1 MVFVE
6 GDDYRTLR
14 RPGDDPAQFRSVV
27 RRRTLA
33 TGVDAA
39 ITDGLVAWYR
49 MTNKNNDKT
58 TVVDETSALGV
69 GADQTAYDATV
80 NGSSFKPT
88 GGVRDVVSG
97 DNPSGAYDHDGV
109 DDLISTSTGP
119 AFASGELTMM
129 CVVNLDGP
137 GGSSFNVPLSHGNGS
152 DRKSIFWDADDSRRG
167 VATDDILVTSG
178 DIALN
183 TDLHIAA
190 TFDNDTQ
197 TVGYYENGTEIFT
210 QSIGST
216 FDTASAPIFIG
227 SDGAGVNN
235 FVNGITDNI
244 QLYNRVLSDSEI
256 AASVANSGL

>member
-1 MVFVE
+1 M
-6 GDDYRTLR
+6 
-14 RPGDDPAQFRSVV
+14 S
-27 RRRTLA
+27 
-33 TGVDAA
+33 
-39 ITDGLVAWYR
+39 
-49 MTNKNNDKT
+49 NKNNDKT

-80 NGSSFKPT
+80 NGSTFKPT

-109 DDLISTSTGP
+109 DDVILTSTGP
-119 AFASGELTMM
+119 AFPSGKLTMM

-137 GGSSFNVPLSHGNGS
+137 GGNSFNVALSHNNGS
-152 DRKSIFWDADDSRRG
+152 DRKTIFWDADDDRRG
-167 VATDDILVTSG
+167 VAVGTTLLTTSG

-183 TDLHIAA
+183 TDLHLAA
-190 TFDNDTQ
+190 TFDNDAQ

-216 FDTASAPIFIG
+216 FDTASAPIFMG
-227 SDGAGVNN
+227 SDKGGVNN
-235 FVNGITDNI
+235 FLNGITDNI
-244 QLYNRVLSDSEI
+244 QLYNRVLSDSKI